1 MKCLAKKVKGKI
13 VFVGKN
19 KKECEEHYKKM
30 KSGDAD
36 GDMKMDM
43 DIEKGVEDGA
53 VRKLECHAEKMCDAK
68 KKCKIIFTGKNKDI
82 CKKHYHGQKMTEEKS
97 MKCLAKKVKGKIVFV
112 GKNKKECEEH
122 YKKMKKAGDGDEDGD
137 MKMDMEIEKGEEK
150 VGYGIDHGI
159 LSL

>member
-1 MKCLAKKVKGKI
+1 
-13 VFVGKN
+13 
-19 KKECEEHYKKM
+19 
-30 KSGDAD
+30 
-36 GDMKMDM
+36 M

-53 VRKLECHAEKMCDAK
+53 VRKLECHAEKMCEPK

-122 YKKMKKAGDGDEDGD
+122 YKKMKTGDADGD
-137 MKMDMEIEKGEEK
+137 MKMDMDIEKGVEDGAVRKLECHAEK
-150 VGYGIDHGI
+150 MCEPKKKCKIIFTGKNKDICKKT
-159 LSL
+159 LSWTEDDGRK